1 MSFDLSLFA
10 FAIVRLTVCCY
21 CLSFLGLFFWDYP
34 KIELFSEKFQKLS
47 FLGSKSELSAFLIPI
62 VWFPENYSIAI
73 LLSRKVNVRNEIILK
88 FFRVR
93 KMFDIEDIG
102 DSGDVRDDS
111 TFKKGKV
118 TNRKFQ
124 RKSTNQ
130 KLGILIHFAFKRKM
144 ETMVSF

>member
-1 MSFDLSLFA
+1 
-10 FAIVRLTVCCY
+10 
-21 CLSFLGLFFWDYP
+21 
-34 KIELFSEKFQKLS
+34 
-47 FLGSKSELSAFLIPI
+47 
-62 VWFPENYSIAI
+62 
-73 LLSRKVNVRNEIILK
+73 
-88 FFRVR
+88 
-93 KMFDIEDIG
+93 MFDIEDIG

>member
-21 CLSFLGLFFWDYP
+21 CLSFFYWDYP

-47 FLGSKSELSAFLIPI
+47 FLGSKSELSAFFVPI
-62 VWFPENYSIAI
+62 WFPENYSIAI